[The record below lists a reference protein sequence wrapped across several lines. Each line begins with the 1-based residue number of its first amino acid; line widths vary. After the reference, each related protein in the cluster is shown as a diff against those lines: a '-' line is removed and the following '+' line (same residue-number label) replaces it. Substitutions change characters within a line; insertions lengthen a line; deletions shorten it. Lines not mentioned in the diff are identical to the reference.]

1 MIGPRIRQSLLMSF
15 LLMTLAGCQS
25 LGSPEVNE
33 RLDEVTGTT
42 LVTEHEPLIF
52 ARGQP
57 RYSRSARDYVYLG
70 PVEINRQGQR
80 QYYLWVGLASTID
93 RDNASTGGAGEVLF
107 IESRGELMELPL
119 EPWSVLLGGLDHVDA
134 YDPVLDPSEQYGV
147 LVTLDQLTRLDGIDL
162 QEIYLQAPP
171 ARSRRYVR
179 WSEEPGGWSAF
190 IREAGGST
198 NLRTSQLELQ

>member
-1 MIGPRIRQSLLMSF
+1 MIGPRIRQALLMSF
-15 LLMTLAGCQS
+15 LLMALAGCQS
-25 LGSPEVNE
+25 FGSPEVNE

-42 LVTEHEPLIF
+42 LLTEREPLIF

-57 RYSRSARDYVYLG
+57 QYSRSARDYVYLG
-70 PVEINRQGQR
+70 PVEINRQGR
-80 QYYLWVGLASTID
+80 REYYLWVGLASTID
-93 RDNASTGGAGEVLF
+93 RDTGSTGSGEVLF

-119 EPWSVLLGGLDHVDA
+119 EPWSALLAGLDHVDA

-147 LVTLDQLTRLDGIDL
+147 LVTLDGVDL
-162 QEIYLQAPP
+162 QEIYLQEPP

-198 NLRTSQLELQ
+198 TLRTSQLELQ